1 MSPASR
7 VRSTSES
14 GALLAKMAIALRKI
28 TEVLG
33 RELGSPT
40 KNAPVWTEFEWRIAR
55 SVAAMHGVSSLLRD
69 SPWIGPKAWRQFLD
83 EQRCQSVARHSE
95 ITRLLDEIDCKARH
109 AGIALVALKGA
120 ALYASGI
127 YTAGERPM
135 GDIDLLIRNDD
146 ARVTAR
152 LLEGC
157 GYVASFNFR
166 RHQVFEPSNV
176 KVVTRVP
183 LGEHIDSPIKIEV
196 HTKISEHLPVAAA
209 DITQCIYP
217 RRAHAGLNSYPSVR
231 SLMMH
236 LILHAAG
243 NIRARALRLVQLH
256 DIAALAARFSVDDW
270 CELTAARLNGGA
282 LWWAFPPLVLTARY
296 YPGAIPPAVLASLE
310 ADCPWLLRQRARHQR
325 LTDVS
330 WSNILIE
337 AFPGLEWSRT
347 PWEALEFMSSR
358 IRPSREALS
367 ELQEGAAQIPGSH
380 TVGWYESSH
389 RARIL
394 RWIFSRPP
402 RVQTLLSVRAAL
414 SQGDNEFDASTPTD

>member
-1 MSPASR
+1 MSLSNR
-7 VRSTSES
+7 LRSTSES
-14 GALLAKMAIALRKI
+14 GAQLNKMAIALRKT
-28 TEVLG
+28 TEVLA
-33 RELGSPT
+33 RELSSPS
-40 KNAPVWTEFEWRIAR
+40 NDAPVWTEFEWRIAR
-55 SVAAMHGVSSLLRD
+55 SVAAMHGVSSLLCG
-69 SPWIGPKAWRQFLD
+69 SLWIGPKAWRQFLE
-83 EQRCQSVARHSE
+83 EQRRQSIARHSE
-95 ITRLLDEIDCKARH
+95 IMRLLEGIDSRARE

-127 YTAGERPM
+127 YSAGERPM

-146 ARVTAR
+146 ALMTTR

-176 KVVTRVP
+176 KVVNRVP

-209 DITQCIYP
+209 DITHCIYP
-217 RRAHAGLNSYPSVR
+217 DNAHAGLNSYPSVA

-256 DIAALAARFSVDDW
+256 DIAALAARFGRGDW
-270 CELTAARLNGGA
+270 NELSATRLNGRA
-282 LWWAFPPLVLTARY
+282 LWWAFPPLMLTARY
-296 YPGAIPPAVLASLE
+296 YPGTIPPAVMTSLE
-310 ADCPWLLRQRARHQR
+310 ADCPWLLRQRVRHQK

-347 PWEALEFMSSR
+347 ASEALEFMGSR

-367 ELQEGAAQIPGSH
+367 ELQVGAAQIPGSRN
-380 TVGWYESSH
+380 VGWYESSH

-394 RWIFSRPP
+394 RWVFSRPP

-414 SQGDNEFDASTPTD
+414 SQSDNELDVSAPIE

>member
-1 MSPASR
+1 MSPSNR
-7 VRSTSES
+7 LRSTSEF
-14 GALLAKMAIALRKI
+14 GAPLTKMAIALRKT
-28 TEVLG
+28 TEVVARDLS
-33 RELGSPT
+33 SPS
-40 KNAPVWTEFEWRIAR
+40 NDAPVWTEFEWRIAR
-55 SVAAMHGVSSLLRD
+55 SVAAMHGVSSLLCG
-69 SPWIGPKAWRQFLD
+69 SPWIGPKAWRQFLE
-83 EQRCQSVARHSE
+83 EQRRQSVARHSE
-95 ITRLLDEIDCKARH
+95 IMRLLDEIDFKARQ

-120 ALYASGI
+120 ALYASEI
-127 YTAGERPM
+127 YSAGERPM

-166 RHQVFEPSNV
+166 RHQVFEPSNF
-176 KVVTRVP
+176 KVMTRVP

-209 DITQCIYP
+209 DITHCIYP
-217 RRAHAGLNSYPSVR
+217 GNAHAGLNSYPSVA

-243 NIRARALRLVQLH
+243 NIRARALRLIQLH
-256 DIAALAARFSVDDW
+256 DIAALAARFSCGDW
-270 CELTAARLNGGA
+270 SELCATRLNGGA

-296 YPGAIPPAVLASLE
+296 YPGAIPPAVMTSLE
-310 ADCPWLLRQRARHQR
+310 TDCPWLLRQRARHQR
-325 LTDVS
+325 LTEVS

-347 PWEALEFMSSR
+347 PWQALVFMSSR

-367 ELQEGAAQIPGSH
+367 ELRDGAAQIPGSRS
-380 TVGWYESSH
+380 VGWYESSH

-414 SQGDNEFDASTPTD
+414 SQSDSEIDGSTPIN